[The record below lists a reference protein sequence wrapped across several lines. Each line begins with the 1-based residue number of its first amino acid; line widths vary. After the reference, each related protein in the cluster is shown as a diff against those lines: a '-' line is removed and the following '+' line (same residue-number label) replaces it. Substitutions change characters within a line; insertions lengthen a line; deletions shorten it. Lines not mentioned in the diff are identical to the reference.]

1 VDIPLACHR
10 HGTWYCGIQSILD
23 TDPAYGTP
31 SQFSRPG
38 GIIQWKVQREVW
50 IQLIVR
56 DQTIPDKHAEILLKL
71 SEVKSIVSS
80 FERNQ
85 FEFAELCLSDNK
97 YYIDQATVNEIK
109 KTIEETSPIE
119 QFSVGRYRTMKA

>member
-1 VDIPLACHR
+1 MESST
-10 HGTWYCGIQSILD
+10 G
-23 TDPAYGTP
+23 
-31 SQFSRPG
+31 
-38 GIIQWKVQREVW
+38 KW

-71 SEVKSIVSS
+71 SEVKSIVST

-85 FEFAELCLSDNK
+85 FEFAELCLSDNN